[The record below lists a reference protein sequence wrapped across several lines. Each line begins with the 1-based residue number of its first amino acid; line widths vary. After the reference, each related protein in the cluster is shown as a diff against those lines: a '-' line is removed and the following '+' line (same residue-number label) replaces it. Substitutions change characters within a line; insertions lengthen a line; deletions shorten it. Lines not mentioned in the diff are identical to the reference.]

1 MRHDSIVD
9 HPSPLRQM
17 AKPCHNNL
25 KSVKVT
31 GFCSAKCLVELTCCI
46 IESAISLDC
55 LTLDTTLGLPRC
67 SDSANKLG
75 RCFSM
80 PGDMVRESQKAL
92 WVVEKYIKGKVGPG
106 VKLNVLGHCMS
117 CHGESEYL

>member
-1 MRHDSIVD
+1 
-9 HPSPLRQM
+9 M

-25 KSVKVT
+25 KSVNVT

-67 SDSANKLG
+67 SDSTNKLG
-75 RCFSM
+75 KCFPM
-80 PGDMVRESQKAL
+80 RGDML
-92 WVVEKYIKGKVGPG
+92 WVVGKYIEGKVRPG
-106 VKLNVLGHCMS
+106 VQLNVLGHCVP